1 MSNELDRM
9 LELWKVQS
17 KLSEVR
23 AEQIRMASKSE
34 SAAEVMSIQWWKS
47 VLTIPHTVFIGV
59 GGQR

>member
-1 MSNELDRM
+1 MSSELDRM

-47 VLTIPHTVFIGV
+47 VLIIPHTVFIGV